1 MKLPLALL
9 MAAAAFALSGGPVRA
24 EDQAASESQTKFSV
38 TIEGEVLKP
47 GKYTVTPDFTV
58 IDAIELTGGFTPR
71 ALRSSVK
78 VTRTG
83 GAERGRSTTLDY
95 TDSPPN
101 PNNANFKL
109 EPGDVISIP
118 ADPSY
123 GK

>member
-1 MKLPLALL
+1 MKFPLALL
-9 MAAAAFALSGGPVRA
+9 MAAAALAVPGSRAWA
-24 EDQAASESQTKFSV
+24 EDQASSESKTQFSISI
-38 TIEGEVLKP
+38 TGQVLKP

-58 IDAIELTGGFTPR
+58 IDAIELSGGFTPM

-78 VTRTG
+78 ITHTAG
-83 GAERGRSTTLDY
+83 SDRGKSTTLDY